1 MLMVQVNIP
10 EEMEGSIK
18 LYKGTGM
25 SILSHSDSVLDLND
39 IVLMLIHLHVDIFKD
54 KIPCLINF
62 IHFIHQL

>member
-1 MLMVQVNIP
+1 MPMGQVNIP

-39 IVLMLIHLHVDIFKD
+39 IVLMFIHLYVVIFKD
-54 KIPCLINF
+54 KVPCLITF
-62 IHFIHQL
+62 IHFIRQL

>member
-1 MLMVQVNIP
+1 MPMGQVNIP

-39 IVLMLIHLHVDIFKD
+39 IVLIFKRQNTM
-54 KIPCLINF
+54 LN
-62 IHFIHQL
+62 QLYSSIVMEPL

>member
-1 MLMVQVNIP
+1 MPMGQVNIP

-39 IVLMLIHLHVDIFKD
+39 IVLIFKRQNTM
-54 KIPCLINF
+54 LN
-62 IHFIHQL
+62 QLYSSIVMEPS